1 VYPAARQAKALR
13 HFPAWQREAHCLY
26 PGVIRVSVQYGS
38 HVWSKLLMA
47 NDEGNYRVGR
57 VDVTEGSTPRLVV
70 ADGAEEPTMDHQP
83 AAGAVVIDKAKLL
96 NLFMK

>member
-1 VYPAARQAKALR
+1 
-13 HFPAWQREAHCLY
+13 
-26 PGVIRVSVQYGS
+26 
-38 HVWSKLLMA
+38 MA